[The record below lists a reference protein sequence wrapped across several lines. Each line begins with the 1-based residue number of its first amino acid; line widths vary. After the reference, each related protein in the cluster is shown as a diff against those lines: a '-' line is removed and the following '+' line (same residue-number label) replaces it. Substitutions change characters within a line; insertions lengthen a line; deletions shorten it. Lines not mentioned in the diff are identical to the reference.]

1 MDPPPLPLPS
11 PATTRALWVPQLS
24 RAAAFV
30 YRQLG
35 VELTWLSV
43 RHTARSARTAR
54 TAPSATRGAR
64 SELAEMRERVARSFI
79 HHVIHV
85 GSTVDLA
92 SLVG

>member
-64 SELAEMRERVARSFI
+64 SELAEMIKRACGKILHPRR
-79 HHVIHV
+79 
-85 GSTVDLA
+85 LY
-92 SLVG
+92 LVP